1 MAEGAKLALEK
12 SGCDI
17 IDINMGCP
25 APKIVNN
32 GDGSALMKDPEL
44 ASKVIA
50 AVVNAVDVP
59 VTVKFRKGWDEK
71 TSTAWN
77 LQKWLSSPAR
87 SDHAARTHA
96 LTAVQRHRRL
106 GCDS

>member
-1 MAEGAKLALEK
+1 
-12 SGCDI
+12 
-17 IDINMGCP
+17 MGCP

-71 TSTAWN
+71 NVNCVEFA
-77 LQKWLSSPAR
+77 KMAER
-87 SDHAARTHA
+87 GSDHAARTHA